1 MRDVRHLSVPITNW
15 FEFVVEQ
22 DPSIQVLFLLLDW
35 KLWYLTGK
43 YIAADLYFIR
53 NAGWWNLAA
62 KFLWHYS
69 LNTLTRLTRATIKK
83 NKKATRNPM
92 VTWSSQKVEGWP
104 LTNHRS
110 DSLPLY
116 VIFVY
121 SYAWFWSGTRC
132 STQLSQ
138 SVIMPPT
145 CHVQF
150 VLYFSMVIITMQH
163 CYKSS
168 FHNDI
173 KSLNLEGKYIW

>member
-35 KLWYLTGK
+35 KLWCLTGK

-62 KFLWHYS
+62 EFLWHYS

-83 NKKATRNPM
+83 KKRRQGTQ
-92 VTWSSQKVEGWP
+92 WSLDHPKNWRDYHWP
-104 LTNHRS
+104 ITGQILCHNFFLR
-110 DSLPLY
+110 
-116 VIFVY
+116 Y
-121 SYAWFWSGTRC
+121 SWFWSHTRC
-132 STQLSQ
+132 STQLRQ

>member
-92 VTWSSQKVEGWP
+92 VTWSSKKVTIDQSP
-104 LTNHRS
+104 VRFFAI
-110 DSLPLY
+110 
-116 VIFVY
+116 IFFLRY
-121 SYAWFWSGTRC
+121 SWFWSHTRC
-132 STQLSQ
+132 STQLRQ

-145 CHVQF
+145 CHVQS